1 MNILLTGA
9 SGSLGKE
16 FTKQFE
22 KRNLN
27 YFTQTNSIDLGKNN
41 ILCNFNDPKNLS
53 LIKSHIKKN
62 NITHLI
68 NNAGIYINGE
78 LNALTDKS
86 VIDLIN
92 INLLTPM
99 LLSKYLY
106 EHLLE
111 TNQAGKIINI
121 NSIAGKQPNYLE
133 SIYCASKHGL
143 AGFGA
148 SLSINQK
155 KSKIQIIDCFVG
167 GIKSNIT
174 KNRSNYDS
182 LMEPSAISDFIIDL
196 LQSKQDYTISSVDLR
211 NNV

>member
-9 SGSLGKE
+9 SGSLGKAFIKE
-16 FTKQFE
+16 LD

-27 YFTQTNSIDLGKNN
+27 YFTQTNSNN
-41 ILCNFNDPKNLS
+41 IDQKNIKCNFKDPKNLQF
-53 LIKSHIKKN
+53 IKNYIKEN

-68 NNAGIYINGE
+68 NNAGVYLHGE
-78 LNALTDKS
+78 FNVLTDEN

-92 INLLTPM
+92 INLLTPI

-106 EHLLE
+106 EHLAE

-133 SIYCASKHGL
+133 SVYCASKYGL

-155 KSKIQIIDCFVG
+155 KSKIQIVDCFVG

-182 LMEPSAISDFIIDL
+182 LMEPSTISKFIVDL
-196 LQSKQDYTISSVDLR
+196 LQSKEDYTVSSIDLR

>member
-1 MNILLTGA
+1 MNILLSGA

-16 FTKQFE
+16 FLKEFQ
-22 KRNLN
+22 KRNFN
-27 YFTQTNSIDLGKNN
+27 YYTQTNSIDLGEKN
-41 ILCNFNDPKNLS
+41 ILCNFSDPKNIY
-53 LIKSHIKKN
+53 LIKNYIKKN

-68 NNAGIYINGE
+68 NNAGVYINGE
-78 LNALTDKS
+78 LNTLTDQS

-92 INLLTPM
+92 INLLSPM

-106 EHLLE
+106 EHLIE
-111 TNQAGKIINI
+111 TNQSGKIINI

-133 SIYCASKHGL
+133 SVYCASKHGL

>member
-16 FTKQFE
+16 FTKEFQ

-27 YFTQTNSIDLGKNN
+27 YFTQTNSINLGEKN
-41 ILCNFNDPKNLS
+41 ILCDFSDPKNLQI
-53 LIKSHIKKN
+53 IKDYIKKN

-68 NNAGIYINGE
+68 NNAGTYINGE
-78 LNALTDKS
+78 LNTLTDKS
-86 VIDLIN
+86 IIDLIN

-106 EHLLE
+106 GHLTE

-133 SIYCASKHGL
+133 SVYCASKYGL

-148 SLSINQK
+148 SLSVNQK
-155 KSKIQIIDCFVG
+155 KSKIQIIDCFIG

-182 LMEPSAISDFIIDL
+182 LMEPATISNFIIDL
-196 LQSKQDYTISSVDLR
+196 LQSKQDYTVSSVDLR

>member
-16 FTKQFE
+16 FVKEFQ
-22 KRNLN
+22 KRNFN
-27 YFTQTNSIDLGKNN
+27 YYTQTNSIDLGEKN
-41 ILCNFNDPKNLS
+41 ILCNFNDPKNLLS
-53 LIKSHIKKN
+53 IKDYIKKN

-78 LNALTDKS
+78 LNDLTDQS
-86 VIDLIN
+86 VVDLIN
-92 INLLTPM
+92 INLLSPI

-106 EHLLE
+106 EHLAE
-111 TNQAGKIINI
+111 TNQSGKIINI

-133 SIYCASKHGL
+133 SVYSASKHGL

-155 KSKIQIIDCFVG
+155 KSRIQIIDCFVG

-174 KNRSNYDS
+174 KNRLNYDS
-182 LMEPSAISDFIIDL
+182 LMQPSTISKFIVDL
-196 LQSKQDYTISSVDLR
+196 LQSKEDYTVSSIDLR

>member
-1 MNILLTGA
+1 
-9 SGSLGKE
+9 
-16 FTKQFE
+16 
-22 KRNLN
+22 
-27 YFTQTNSIDLGKNN
+27 
-41 ILCNFNDPKNLS
+41 
-53 LIKSHIKKN
+53 
-62 NITHLI
+62 
-68 NNAGIYINGE
+68 
-78 LNALTDKS
+78 
-86 VIDLIN
+86 
-92 INLLTPM
+92 M

-133 SIYCASKHGL
+133 SVYCASKYGL

>member
-1 MNILLTGA
+1 MNILLSGA

-16 FTKQFE
+16 FLKEFQ
-22 KRNLN
+22 KRNFN
-27 YFTQTNSIDLGKNN
+27 YYTQTNSIDLGEKN
-41 ILCNFNDPKNLS
+41 ILCNFSDPKNLY
-53 LIKSHIKKN
+53 LIKNYIKKN

-78 LNALTDKS
+78 LNALTDQS

-92 INLLTPM
+92 INLLSPM

-106 EHLLE
+106 EHLIE
-111 TNQAGKIINI
+111 TNQSGKIINI

-167 GIKSNIT
+167 GMKSNIT
-174 KNRSNYDS
+174 KNRSNYNS
-182 LMEPSAISDFIIDL
+182 LMEPSTISKFIVDL
-196 LQSKQDYTISSVDLR
+196 LQSKEDYTASSIDLR